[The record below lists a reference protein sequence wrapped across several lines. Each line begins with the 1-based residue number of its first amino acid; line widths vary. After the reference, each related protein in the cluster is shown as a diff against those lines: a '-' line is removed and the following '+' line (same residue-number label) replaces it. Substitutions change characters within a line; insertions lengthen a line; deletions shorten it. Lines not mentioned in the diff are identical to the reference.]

1 VVDAGSFGL
10 SLPIRHGYLPS
21 IRKAFIP

>member
-1 VVDAGSFGL
+1 VVDTGSFGL
-10 SLPIRHGYLPS
+10 FLPIRHGYLPS